1 MSLLKYMADMVL
13 CILTAQLFK
22 PEFRPMRTLLVSN
35 WETQE
40 AHWPAPDRFYPQ
52 RLYVVKD
59 KVSICVWIY
68 LWAFCLVPLV
78 YISVLCQYHTD
89 KTFFLFLFFF
99 DNKSPSRILSWIYI
113 NQWFIFYDFWVF
125 LKIKI
130 TLAYNII

>member
-68 LWAFCLVPLV
+68 LWAFYFVSQFCFLPRFFASESHSITTNVLDSGSKLGWVDWDPKNHNLTSWHLFTWKLSFLYP
-78 YISVLCQYHTD
+78 YIQFSC
-89 KTFFLFLFFF
+89 
-99 DNKSPSRILSWIYI
+99 I
-113 NQWFIFYDFWVF
+113 
-125 LKIKI
+125 
-130 TLAYNII
+130 